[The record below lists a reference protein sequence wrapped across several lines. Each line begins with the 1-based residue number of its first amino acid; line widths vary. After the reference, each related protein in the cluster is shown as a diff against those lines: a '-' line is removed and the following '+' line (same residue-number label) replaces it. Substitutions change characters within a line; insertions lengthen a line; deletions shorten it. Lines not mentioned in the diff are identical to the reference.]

1 MIKKEFD
8 EDDVRSIDNSG
19 EIEDDVS
26 NEPVSNDIIK
36 IESENETVP
45 QLLSKSKSSEK
56 PASDEL
62 HQSPNIGNIV
72 VHLEDTSSPPIIGSP
87 NDSKYCSNCDISF
100 TYSNTFIAHKQFYCK
115 KSKNNSTK
123 NGTSPNGSN
132 VNVSIAAET
141 SV

>member
-1 MIKKEFD
+1 MIKKEFN

-36 IESENETVP
+36 IESKNETIP
-45 QLLSKSKSSEK
+45 QLLNKSKSPQK

-62 HQSPNIGNIV
+62 RQSPNTGNIV
-72 VHLEDTSSPPIIGSP
+72 VHLEDTSSPPIIESP
-87 NDSKYCSNCDISF
+87 NNSKYCSNCDISF

-115 KSKNNSTK
+115 KKNNSTN